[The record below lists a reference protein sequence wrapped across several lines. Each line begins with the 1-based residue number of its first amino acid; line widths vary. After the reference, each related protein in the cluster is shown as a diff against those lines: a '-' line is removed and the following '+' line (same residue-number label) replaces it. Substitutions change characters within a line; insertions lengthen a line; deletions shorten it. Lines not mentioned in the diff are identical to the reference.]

1 MICSTRPVRLE
12 VAMQTASLD
21 FSGQVVVV
29 SGGSRGIG
37 FAIAEAFIHHGA
49 DVAILGRDAV
59 SGMAAQQKLNQTR
72 DACRFY
78 ECDVSRIE
86 MVQQCCTSILET
98 SGRVDALILNAGT
111 EVPASAIIDTT
122 AEQWHT
128 LMETNVDGA
137 FYLLKYLLP
146 IMIGQAHGSVVF
158 ISSVAAK
165 TGGGT
170 AIPYPTSKAALHGMM
185 ARVNY
190 DLLANG
196 IRANMISPGL
206 VDTQLLRNKYP
217 DTEEVNTRLAAQ
229 IPMGRI
235 GTPEDIAHIALFLAS
250 DLSSYV
256 CGQDIIADGGR
267 SQYRRSVVL

>member
-1 MICSTRPVRLE
+1 
-12 VAMQTASLD
+12 MQTASLD

-37 FAIAEAFIHHGA
+37 FAIAQAFVEHGA

-59 SGMAAQQKLNQTR
+59 VGLAAQQELNRSR

-78 ECDVSRIE
+78 ACDVSSIE
-86 MVQQCCTSILET
+86 MVQQCCASILEMF
-98 SGRVDALILNAGT
+98 GRVDALVLNAGT
-111 EVPASAIIDTT
+111 EVPNSAIIDTT
-122 AEQWHT
+122 VQQWHT

-137 FYLLKYLLP
+137 FYLLKHILP
-146 IMIGQAHGSVVF
+146 IMIEQSHGSVIF
-158 ISSVAAK
+158 ISSVAAR

-190 DLLANG
+190 DLLAHG

-217 DTEEVNTRLAAQ
+217 DTEEVNARLKAQ

-235 GTPEDIAHIALFLAS
+235 GTPKDIAHIALFLAS

-256 CGQDIIADGGR
+256 CGQDIVADGGR